1 MKQINQLYTRIN
13 WRYETD
19 QPVQISMVILPAKR
33 PTQCCMAQKAHAFHL
48 SLNREVL
55 EPLTDKFR
63 LRLVASFLGR

>member
-19 QPVQISMVILPAKR
+19 QPVQISMVILPGKR

-48 SLNREVL
+48 SLNREV
-55 EPLTDKFR
+55 PRTSNRQVPFK
-63 LRLVASFLGR
+63 VGGQFLGR